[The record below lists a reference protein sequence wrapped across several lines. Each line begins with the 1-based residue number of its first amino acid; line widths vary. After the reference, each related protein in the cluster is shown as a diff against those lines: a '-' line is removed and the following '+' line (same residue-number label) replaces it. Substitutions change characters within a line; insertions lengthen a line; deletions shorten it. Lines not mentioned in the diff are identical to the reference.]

1 VASQGVDVVSAGVS
15 SIALPWLVLDGGGSN
30 TEAGFVFAFSMLPY
44 VIFGLLAGVVG
55 DRYDRRTIMWVTHTL
70 QVVAALL
77 VPIWALTGQPPLVVI
92 LGAAFTIG
100 SARVFVDASVF
111 GAVAAIIGR
120 KQFARGQATL
130 SASWAMGMLA
140 GPALG
145 GVLIAAFGPAVALVA
160 EAGGFAVAAA
170 LILMIR
176 APLDASD
183 RRGHEPAVEMM
194 KEGLAVIWRSPRIRV
209 YTWLSVAWNLG
220 AAASAGLVVPLLRD
234 TIGLGSTQAG
244 VVIAVG
250 AMMGLF
256 VPTLLGWAL
265 PRVGA
270 AKVTTGATALSACA
284 IFAMGISPGFLS
296 VLVSSAARS
305 LSDYTIL
312 STVIGERQRGVP
324 DRLQA
329 RVGISIRMIAVMAI
343 TVGSAV
349 GSILADP
356 LGVRTVFL
364 LSAGAV
370 GLVLLVAIPSVLR
383 VGRLVDDGG

>member
-1 VASQGVDVVSAGVS
+1 MVAAGVS

-30 TEAGFVFAFSMLPY
+30 TEAGLVFAFSMLPY
-44 VIFGLLAGVVG
+44 VVFGLVAGVVG
-55 DRYDRRTIMWVTHTL
+55 DRYNRRTIMWITHAL
-70 QVVAALL
+70 QVFAALL
-77 VPIWALTGQPPLVVI
+77 VPIWALSGQPPLVVI
-92 LGAAFTIG
+92 LGAAFVIG
-100 SARVFVDASVF
+100 TARVFVDAAVF
-111 GAVAAIIGR
+111 GAIAALIGR
-120 KQFARGQATL
+120 QHFARGQATL
-130 SASWAMGMLA
+130 SASWAVGMLA

-145 GVLIAAFGPAVALVA
+145 GVLIAAFGPAIALVA

-170 LILMIR
+170 MILLIR
-176 APLDASD
+176 QPLEANDH
-183 RRGHEPAVEMM
+183 RGHEPAVQMM
-194 KEGLAVIWRSPRIRV
+194 KDGLAVIWNSPRIRV

-220 AAASAGLVVPLLRD
+220 AAASMGLIVPLLRD

-250 AMMGLF
+250 ALMGLV
-256 VPTLLGWAL
+256 VPALLGWLL
-265 PRVGA
+265 PRIGA

-284 IFAMGISPGFLS
+284 IFAMGMSPGFLS

-356 LGVRTVFL
+356 LGVRTVYL
-364 LSAGAV
+364 LSAAAV

-383 VGRLVDDGG
+383 VGRLADDAA